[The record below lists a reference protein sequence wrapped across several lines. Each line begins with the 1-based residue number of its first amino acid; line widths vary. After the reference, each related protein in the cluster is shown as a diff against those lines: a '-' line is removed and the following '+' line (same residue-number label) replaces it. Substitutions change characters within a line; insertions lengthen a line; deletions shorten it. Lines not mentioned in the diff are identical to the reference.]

1 MAIGDSKVAGLSDW
15 LWARSGVLTTAA
27 SLKLV
32 YGCTGWDVPRNRTHI
47 KTATLTTLGATG
59 SRAGY
64 KSHGSFKI
72 TCLEDEGV
80 AADFTAYFSKFD
92 WLTAF
97 NTGTNVPLSW
107 GTGSTAGVAAAST
120 ILNSGSFVVLDVSE
134 SYKADGQVAF
144 DVTVVIDGDYTTYTT
159 T

>member
-1 MAIGDSKVAGLSDW
+1 MAIGDAKVTGLTNW
-15 LWARSGVLTTAA
+15 LWLRSGVLTTAA

-32 YGCTGWDVPRNRTHI
+32 YGCTGWDVPRNRSHI

-59 SRAGY
+59 AKAGY
-64 KSHGSFKI
+64 KTHDSMKI

-80 AADFTAYFSKFD
+80 SADFSAYCSKYD

-97 NTGTNVPLSW
+97 NSGTNVPLTW
-107 GTGSTAGVAAAST
+107 GPGNTSGVAAAST
-120 ILNSGSFVVLDVSE
+120 IMDTGSFVVLDVSE
-134 SYKADGQVAF
+134 SYKVDNQVAF
-144 DVTVVIDGDYTTYTT
+144 DVTVVIDGDYSTYTT